1 MKVTSPACLHKKPA
15 GRVREAR
22 SMYALYRLAVVV
34 ALPFFVARDLWQEL
48 RGAVPRGRWRQR
60 LGWIARPRAPGCI
73 WIHAVSV
80 GEVQAASGLVTALRR
95 RAPGSQVVVTTVT
108 ATGAET
114 TRA

>member
-1 MKVTSPACLHKKPA
+1 MKGTLPARRHQRP
-15 GRVREAR
+15 GDMGREAR
-22 SMYALYRLAVVV
+22 SMYVLYLLAVVI

-95 RAPGSQVVVTTVT
+95 RAPGSQV
-108 ATGAET
+108 
-114 TRA
+114 